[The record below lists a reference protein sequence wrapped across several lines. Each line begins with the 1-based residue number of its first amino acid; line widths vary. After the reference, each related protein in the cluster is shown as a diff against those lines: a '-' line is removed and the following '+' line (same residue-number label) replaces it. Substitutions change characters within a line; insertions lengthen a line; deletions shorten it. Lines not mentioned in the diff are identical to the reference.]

1 LTFAEELLDVAGET
15 SGEPFVE
22 VTELLE

>member
-1 LTFAEELLDVAGET
+1 LTFAEELLDVAGEI